1 MNEMSK
7 TNAAVMRT
15 PLGRVRGLGS
25 AKSGTHHWWMQ
36 RVTSI
41 ALLPLTLWFVVSML
55 SLAGASFAQT
65 RAFLAWPVNAVLML
79 ALIGLTFHHIAAGL
93 QVVVE
98 DYVRKDMQ
106 RRPARHQG
114 RLLAHGAGLCLRRAA
129 RRLYVSAFHPSSK
142 PKVSI
147 LWPSERLR

>member
-1 MNEMSK
+1 MNELSK

-106 RRPARHQG
+106 RIAA
-114 RLLAHGAGLCLRRAA
+114 LLVIKGGCWLMALVCAFAVLR
-129 RRLYVSAFHPSSK
+129 VAFT
-142 PKVSI
+142 
-147 LWPSERLR
+147 

>member
-1 MNEMSK
+1 MNDMSK
-7 TNAAVMRT
+7 TNPAVMRT

-55 SLAGASFAQT
+55 SLAGASYAQT

-106 RRPARHQG
+106 RIAA
-114 RLLAHGAGLCLRRAA
+114 LLVIKGGCWLMAL
-129 RRLYVSAFHPSSK
+129 VSAFA
-142 PKVSI
+142 V
-147 LWPSERLR
+147 LRVAFT

>member
-55 SLAGASFAQT
+55 SLAGASYAQT

-98 DYVRKDMQ
+98 DYVRKEMQ
-106 RRPARHQG
+106 RIAA
-114 RLLAHGAGLCLRRAA
+114 LLVIKGGCWLMALVCAFAVLR
-129 RRLYVSAFHPSSK
+129 VAFT
-142 PKVSI
+142 
-147 LWPSERLR
+147 

>member
-1 MNEMSK
+1 MNDMSK
-7 TNAAVMRT
+7 TNPAVMRT

-106 RRPARHQG
+106 RIGA
-114 RLLAHGAGLCLRRAA
+114 LLVIKGGCWLMALVCAFAVLR
-129 RRLYVSAFHPSSK
+129 VAFT
-142 PKVSI
+142 
-147 LWPSERLR
+147 

>member
-7 TNAAVMRT
+7 TNADVMRT

-25 AKSGTHHWWMQ
+25 AKAGTHHWWMQ

-55 SLAGASFAQT
+55 SLAGASYAQT

-106 RRPARHQG
+106 RIVA
-114 RLLAHGAGLCLRRAA
+114 LLVIKGGCWLMALVCAFAVLR
-129 RRLYVSAFHPSSK
+129 VAFT
-142 PKVSI
+142 
-147 LWPSERLR
+147 

>member
-55 SLAGASFAQT
+55 SLAGASYAQT

-106 RRPARHQG
+106 RIAA
-114 RLLAHGAGLCLRRAA
+114 LLVIKGGCWLMALVCAFAVLR
-129 RRLYVSAFHPSSK
+129 VAFT
-142 PKVSI
+142 
-147 LWPSERLR
+147 

>member
-1 MNEMSK
+1 MNDMSK
-7 TNAAVMRT
+7 TNPAVMRT

-55 SLAGASFAQT
+55 SLAGASYAQT

-79 ALIGLTFHHIAAGL
+79 ALVGLTFHHIAAGL

-106 RRPARHQG
+106 RIAA
-114 RLLAHGAGLCLRRAA
+114 LLVIKSGCWLMALVCAFAVLR
-129 RRLYVSAFHPSSK
+129 VAFT
-142 PKVSI
+142 
-147 LWPSERLR
+147 

>member
-1 MNEMSK
+1 MNDMSK

-106 RRPARHQG
+106 RIAA
-114 RLLAHGAGLCLRRAA
+114 LLVIKGGCWLMALVCAFAVLR
-129 RRLYVSAFHPSSK
+129 VAFT
-142 PKVSI
+142 
-147 LWPSERLR
+147 

>member
-7 TNAAVMRT
+7 TDAAVMRT

-55 SLAGASFAQT
+55 SLAGASYAQT

-106 RRPARHQG
+106 RIAA
-114 RLLAHGAGLCLRRAA
+114 LLVIKGGCWLMALISVFAVLR
-129 RRLYVSAFHPSSK
+129 VAFT
-142 PKVSI
+142 
-147 LWPSERLR
+147 

>member
-1 MNEMSK
+1 MNDMSK
-7 TNAAVMRT
+7 TNPAVMRT

-55 SLAGASFAQT
+55 SLAGASYGQT

-98 DYVRKDMQ
+98 DCLRKDMQ
-106 RRPARHQG
+106 RIAA
-114 RLLAHGAGLCLRRAA
+114 LLVIKGGCWLMALVCAFAVLR
-129 RRLYVSAFHPSSK
+129 VAFT
-142 PKVSI
+142 
-147 LWPSERLR
+147 

>member
-1 MNEMSK
+1 MNEISK

-55 SLAGASFAQT
+55 SLAGASYAQT
-65 RAFLAWPVNAVLML
+65 RAFLAWPVNEVMML

-93 QVVVE
+93 QGGVE

-106 RRPARHQG
+106 RIA
-114 RLLAHGAGLCLRRAA
+114 LLLLVKGSCWLMAL
-129 RRLYVSAFHPSSK
+129 VSAFA
-142 PKVSI
+142 V
-147 LWPSERLR
+147 LRVAFT

>member
-1 MNEMSK
+1 
-7 TNAAVMRT
+7 MRT

-36 RVTSI
+36 RVTSL
-41 ALLPLTLWFVVSML
+41 ALLPLTLWFVFAML
-55 SLAGASFAQT
+55 SLAGASYAQT

-98 DYVRKDMQ
+98 DYVK
-106 RRPARHQG
+106 PE
-114 RLLAHGAGLCLRRAA
+114 A
-129 RRLYVSAFHPSSK
+129 RRIAVLLVIKALCWLAALISGFSVLRVAFT
-142 PKVSI
+142 
-147 LWPSERLR
+147 